1 MKKLDKFFE
10 LKKKYENG
18 ELSDT
23 DHILF
28 ATNLKLERIRSNTS
42 IMSFVI
48 VAQFLLGIIV
58 GFALSNL

>member
-28 ATNLKLERIRSNTS
+28 ATNLKLEKIRSNTS
-42 IMSFVI
+42 TMSFII